1 MDTVSG
7 VRVGSVE
14 RVVFA
19 QLRQFK
25 SAVVQFTRRTLNMGG
40 RAIRLRMVRERLN
53 GRPYRWW
60 KNSKGIGGEKPPPGA
75 PLARK
80 KGYLIRSIRMPVKD
94 QGDSVVLNA
103 SIGDSRAWYAEQHEN
118 SGRLQFRR
126 VVAEEAVKIQQNLQI
141 GFSFLAK
148 NPGFQYGSLS
158 AGAISGDDLIDARGA
173 DDAGRYFKPT
183 RFVAAGGHF
192 GSRRLRDRGGRGN
205 RNIGPSANPKHM
217 KDGFWDKERQ
227 IPRSGFGAPT
237 SFAGFTP

>member
-1 MDTVSG
+1 MATMG
-7 VRVGSVE
+7 EVRVGSVE
-14 RVVFA
+14 RQVIA
-19 QLRQFK
+19 QLQQFK

-60 KNSKGIGGEKPPPGA
+60 KTNKGIGGEKPPPGA

-126 VVAEEAVKIQQNLQI
+126 VVAEESVKILENIRI

-148 NPGFQYGSLS
+148 NPGARYGSLS
-158 AGAISGDDLIDARGA
+158 AGAISGDDLIDARAA
-173 DDAGRYFKPT
+173 DDPGRYFSPG
-183 RFVAAGGHF
+183 RFVVAGGHF
-192 GSRRLRDRGGRGN
+192 TSQRLRDRGGRGK
-205 RNIGPSANPKHM
+205 RNIGPSANPKHL
-217 KDGFWDKERQ
+217 KDGFWDKERLIQ
-227 IPRSGFGAPT
+227 RSGLLLRG
-237 SFAGFTP
+237 GR